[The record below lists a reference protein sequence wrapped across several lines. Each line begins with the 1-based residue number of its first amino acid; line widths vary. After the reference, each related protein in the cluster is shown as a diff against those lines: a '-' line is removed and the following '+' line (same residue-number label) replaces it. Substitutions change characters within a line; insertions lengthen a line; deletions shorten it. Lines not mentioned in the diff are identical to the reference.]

1 MSDASASPVIARKK
15 PYLVR
20 LPKKGRT
27 YWWCA
32 CGRSRKQPF
41 CDGSHKGTG
50 FEPVPYVAKADGEE
64 VLLCGCK
71 HTRHPPLCDGSH
83 NNLDDSYAETSADEI
98 AATADIP
105 VTPFDESGKAVL
117 EGGCFVLRPPGRWQ
131 DAGGGWRVEPLVT
144 AADGAR
150 HLAQYRLLARGETAP
165 LSFGADSE
173 VVLFAR
179 AGAGEIRIAGRSCP
193 LAPLTGYHV
202 LPGET
207 VVVRAS
213 ADGPAELIATQCP
226 LGAPPQ
232 LAEAPPSS
240 APAEDERLRWQRF
253 DLSRRERMADRF
265 YQVLIGPETGSQQVT
280 LFIGEI
286 PRSRAAG
293 HRHLYEEAI
302 VILSGRGYM
311 WTERARAAVA
321 PGDVIFLPARQIH
334 SLECTDPAGMRLA
347 GAFYPAGSP
356 AINY

>member
-1 MSDASASPVIARKK
+1 MTTASTEPVIARKK

-20 LPKKGRT
+20 LAKKGRT

-50 FEPVPYVAKADGEE
+50 IEPVPYVAKADGEE
-64 VLLCGCK
+64 VLFCGCK

-83 NNLDDSYAETSADEI
+83 NNLGDTYEEASADEI

-105 VTPFDESGKAVL
+105 VTPFDETGRARL
-117 EGGCFVLRPPGRWQ
+117 DGGCFVLRPAGRWREI
-131 DAGGGWRVEPLVT
+131 GGGWRMEPLIT
-144 AADGAR
+144 AEDGAR
-150 HLAQYRLLARGETAP
+150 HLAQYRLLAEGRTAP
-165 LSFGADSE
+165 LTFGQNSE
-173 VVLFAR
+173 VVLFAC
-179 AGAGEIRIAGRSCP
+179 AGAGELMIAGRACP

-207 VVVRAS
+207 VELRAS
-213 ADGPAELIATQCP
+213 PDGPAELIATQCP
-226 LGAPPQ
+226 LGKPPA
-232 LAEAPPSS
+232 LAETS
-240 APAEDERLRWQRF
+240 AAVASAQDERLRWQRY
-253 DLSRRERMADRF
+253 DPARRERMADRF
-265 YQVLIGPETGSQQVT
+265 YQVLVGPETGSEQVT

-302 VILSGRGYM
+302 VILTGSGFM
-311 WTERARAAVA
+311 WTERARAAVR

-334 SLECTDPAGMRLA
+334 SLECTDPGGMRLA

>member
-1 MSDASASPVIARKK
+1 MSEPSATPLIARRK

-20 LPKKGRT
+20 LPKAGRT
-27 YWWCA
+27 VWWCA

-50 FEPVPYVAKADGEE
+50 IEPVPYVVRSDGEE

-83 NNLDDSYAETSADEI
+83 NNLADSYAEASADEI

-117 EGGCFVLRPPGRWQ
+117 EGGCFVLRPSDRWQ
-131 DAGGGWRVEPLVT
+131 EVSGGWRMKPLIT

-150 HLAQYRLLARGETAP
+150 HLAQYRLLATGETAP
-165 LSFGADSE
+165 LSFGRESE
-173 VVLFAR
+173 VVLFAQ
-179 AGAGEIRIAGRSCP
+179 AGAGEIRIADRSCP

-213 ADGPAELIATQCP
+213 PDGPAELIATQCP
-226 LGAPPQ
+226 LGDPPT
-232 LAEAPPSS
+232 LADGPSS
-240 APAEDERLRWQRF
+240 VASVEDERLRWRRF
-253 DLSRRERMADRF
+253 DVSRRERMADRF
-265 YQVLIGPETGSQQVT
+265 YQVLIGPDTGSEQVT

-302 VILSGRGYM
+302 LILSGSGYM
-311 WTERARAAVA
+311 WTQRARAEVR